1 MKRKIL
7 IISIIIFVV
16 IIALVLIVIQSNR
29 HNNYKVAYI
38 NDNKANESISSID
51 KNNIENFVAT
61 NIETKEKQ
69 EINNEQK
76 ENNKETKEKNSNIQ
90 GKNEV
95 AVNGNN
101 NNIQNNK
108 NNQETN
114 ENKNIQ
120 NKNSEK
126 TNDKVAEKETNE
138 NEVSQKEE
146 DNTKEEQKNENT
158 EEKVSE
164 LAGKHYNE
172 YNKTKTQHV
181 VDYLN
186 NKIKQLD
193 GYDVWGGKAIVVTS
207 KPTNSWFSYSYDEK
221 LDGLATIGCVI
232 KVYIED
238 EYVYDNRGN
247 PYLYDTKAYIYT
259 E

>member
-1 MKRKIL
+1 M
-7 IISIIIFVV
+7 
-16 IIALVLIVIQSNR
+16 
-29 HNNYKVAYI
+29 HNNDKIAYI
-38 NDNKANESISSID
+38 DDNKLNESNSSIN
-51 KNNIENFVAT
+51 KNDLENFVAT

-69 EINNEQK
+69 EIDDEISSEQK
-76 ENNKETKEKNSNIQ
+76 KDSKGTKEKNNNIQ
-90 GKNEV
+90 EKNNV
-95 AVNGNN
+95 VVKTNTDS
-101 NNIQNNK
+101 IQNNK
-108 NNQETN
+108 ETN

-120 NKNSEK
+120 KENSKE
-126 TNDKVAEKETNE
+126 TNDKVTEKDINNKNDTIQNEESKET
-138 NEVSQKEE
+138 
-146 DNTKEEQKNENT
+146 DTKEEQKNENI

-164 LAGKHYNE
+164 LAGKHYQE

-193 GYDVWGGKAIVVTS
+193 GYETWGGKAIVVTS

-221 LDGLATIGCVI
+221 LDGLATIGCII